1 MVYEVGERHHARQ
14 VSMEQNMTRA
24 TAGQAA
30 QPPPGQATIADLMR
44 PPLTTMELTDHAAA
58 AAYLMK
64 HAGTSAL
71 VVLNPQTSQPVGI
84 ITEAD
89 IAHAVADRKNL
100 NDVRILD
107 LMTPDPTII
116 NTTASIRDAAIIM
129 TRGHFRD
136 LPVASESGLVGMVDI
151 TDVCRA
157 LIGPAPVEEKGT

>member
-1 MVYEVGERHHARQ
+1 MTSSATPRKHQSALEPVDDMVDHVRGPA
-14 VSMEQNMTRA
+14 SNMTGA

-30 QPPPGQATIADLMR
+30 QLPPSQATIADLMR

-71 VVLNPQTSQPVGI
+71 VVLNPQAGQPAGI

-100 NDVRILD
+100 
-107 LMTPDPTII
+107 
-116 NTTASIRDAAIIM
+116 
-129 TRGHFRD
+129 
-136 LPVASESGLVGMVDI
+136 
-151 TDVCRA
+151 
-157 LIGPAPVEEKGT
+157 